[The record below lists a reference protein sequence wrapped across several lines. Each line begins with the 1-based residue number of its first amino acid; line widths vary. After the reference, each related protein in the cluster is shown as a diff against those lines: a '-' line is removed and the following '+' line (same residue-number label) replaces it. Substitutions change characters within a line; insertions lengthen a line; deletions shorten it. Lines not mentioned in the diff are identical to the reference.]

1 MICGIETYDTNAYHY
16 RIKAIERFCIY
27 FPRPPNWLFCPSEH
41 VMEKLSRGAA
51 MSESIADFPVQEI
64 PSTMRWIWFVQ

>member
-27 FPRPPNWLFCPSEH
+27 FPRPPNRLFCPSEH
-41 VMEKLSRGAA
+41 VMEKLSCGEESSSTARGSAVLLCR
-51 MSESIADFPVQEI
+51 SP
-64 PSTMRWIWFVQ
+64 

>member
-27 FPRPPNWLFCPSEH
+27 FPRPPNRLFCPSEY
-41 VMEKLSRGAA
+41 VMEKLSRGEESSSAA
-51 MSESIADFPVQEI
+51 RESAVLLCRSP
-64 PSTMRWIWFVQ
+64 